1 MKIMEF
7 MNNHKRYNV
16 LRRIGKLNAVVALLG
31 LTALT
36 SCEETDYM
44 TYDTSNNG
52 IYFLSDTLQYSFSV
66 TPIEQRTHVVEIPVR
81 VMGGVSDVARKV
93 NFEVIADTTTAEEGV
108 QYRIKEAVIL
118 PDSINGVIPVEI
130 LRDGLKGSN
139 SEGYVRYR
147 LGLRL
152 LPNENFVPTLNVLN
166 QKFVLNFDNSVEQPN
181 WLSADGEKVW
191 IERELGKWH
200 PLKLIKMVEYFHALE
215 DILPETYEKMVVTY
229 GENLEHIPFGDPN
242 LYRTIF
248 RKYIYYPMY
257 EYFSDPAN
265 REMILAE
272 FPDFPFDF
280 PNPFA

>member
-1 MKIMEF
+1 MKIMS
-7 MNNHKRYNV
+7 NHKQYKMSRFLAKVY
-16 LRRIGKLNAVVALLG
+16 AVVAFFCIV
-31 LTALT
+31 AFS
-36 SCEETDYM
+36 SCEDTDYM

-52 IYFLSDTLQYSFSV
+52 IYFLSDTMQYSFSV
-66 TPIEQRTHVVEIPVR
+66 TPIEQRTHLVKIPVR
-81 VMGGVSDVARKV
+81 VMGGISDVARPI
-93 NFEVIADTTTAEEGV
+93 NFEVITDTTTAEEGV
-108 QYRIKEAVIL
+108 QYRIGEAVVL
-118 PDSINGVIPVEI
+118 PDSINGFIPVEI

-139 SEGYVRYR
+139 AEGYERYR

-152 LPNENFVPTLNVLN
+152 LSNDYFIPTLNVLN

-215 DILPETYEKMVVTY
+215 EILPETYEKMVVAY

>member
-1 MKIMEF
+1 
-7 MNNHKRYNV
+7 
-16 LRRIGKLNAVVALLG
+16 
-31 LTALT
+31 
-36 SCEETDYM
+36 M

-52 IYFLSDTLQYSFSV
+52 IYFLEDTLQYSFSV
-66 TPIEQRTHVVEIPVR
+66 TPIEQRTHVVEIPIR
-81 VMGGVSDVARKV
+81 VMGGISDVARNV

-108 QYRIKEAVIL
+108 QYRIREAVIL

-139 SEGYVRYR
+139 AEGYVRYR

-152 LPNENFVPTLNVLN
+152 LPNENFVPTLNVSN

-215 DILPETYEKMVVTY
+215 DILPETYEKMVTAY

-248 RKYIYYPMY
+248 RKYIYKPMY
-257 EYFSDPAN
+257 EYFSDPVN
-265 REMILAE
+265 RDVILAE

>member
-1 MKIMEF
+1 MS
-7 MNNHKRYNV
+7 NHKQYNMSRF
-16 LRRIGKLNAVVALLG
+16 LGKVYAVVAFFCIV
-31 LTALT
+31 AFP
-36 SCEETDYM
+36 SCEDTDYM

-52 IYFLSDTLQYSFSV
+52 IYFLSDTMQYSFSV
-66 TPIEQRTHVVEIPVR
+66 TPIEQRTHLVKIPVR
-81 VMGGVSDVARKV
+81 VMGGISDVARPI
-93 NFEVIADTTTAEEGV
+93 NFEVITDTTTAEEGV
-108 QYRIKEAVIL
+108 QYRIGEAVVL
-118 PDSINGVIPVEI
+118 PDSINGFIPVEI

-139 SEGYVRYR
+139 AEGYERYR

-152 LPNENFVPTLNVLN
+152 LSNDYFIPTLNVLN

-215 DILPETYEKMVVTY
+215 EILPETYEKMVVAY

-265 REMILAE
+265 RDMILAE